1 MNRIVAGYRK
11 ITGLT
16 QRGIAK
22 ELNIS
27 EGTYRNKEKRKVS
40 FKDSEMRIFF
50 ELVRKEIPSVT
61 IDDIFFTNIPT
72 QTDVLKRKGEKQC

>member
-27 EGTYRNKEKRKVS
+27 EGTYRNKEKGKVS
-40 FKDSEMRIFF
+40 FKDGEMRIFF

-61 IDDIFFTNIPT
+61 IDDIFFTNTPT
-72 QTDVLKRKGEKQC
+72 QTDVLKREVK